1 MSELEMPTVITAIA
15 NPEVEGFVA
24 GTLFAQGWNVVFRAI
39 DWISLQNYLQSNTE
53 ITQNALL
60 IFGTDLPVGPTG
72 VRSPFK
78 FLECDAQGGENTFEE
93 ADTAIAFIL
102 GQLPFYSVKVFV
114 S

>member
-1 MSELEMPTVITAIA
+1 
-15 NPEVEGFVA
+15 
-24 GTLFAQGWNVVFRAI
+24 
-39 DWISLQNYLQSNTE
+39 
-53 ITQNALL
+53 LL
-60 IFGTDLPVGPTG
+60 IVPSGVGSKFIFGTDLPVGPTG